1 MKTKVSVVRCNSYS
15 PDLIQEKVGRSID
28 LIGGISGFI
37 KPGSRVLVKPNL
49 LMAKEPVFG
58 ITTHPEVVRA
68 VVKILKDINCKVFV
82 GDGPSVWG
90 NQAENLDNVYEKTQ
104 IKRICEEEQ
113 VELVRFEQKRWR
125 KKFPLTT
132 WLDNCDYLVNLPKF
146 KTHNF
151 TLLTGAIKNLFGLV
165 WGIHKTELHKRFFDP
180 DDFSKILVDIY
191 QAAKPVLNIVD
202 GVIAMEADGPA
213 TCGKLREANLLVA
226 GSDAV
231 AVDSILAVVMG
242 LKPFDVL
249 TIKEASKRGLGE
261 ADIKNIT
268 VLGEDLSEVVG
279 EPFILP
285 ATSLIHKMAPFIMGI
300 AKRFIKYYPCL
311 IYNNCIKCSA
321 CINACPNNAI
331 HMKDG
336 RVVFDYSKC
345 VSCFCCQE
353 FCPVSAIKVRKS
365 VFAKLIGL

>member
-1 MKTKVSVVRCNSYS
+1 MKTKVSIVRCNSYS
-15 PDLIQEKVGRSID
+15 PDLIQEKVRQSID
-28 LIGGISGFI
+28 LIGGIASFI
-37 KPGSRVLVKPNL
+37 KPRSRVLVKPNL
-49 LMAKEPVFG
+49 LMAKAPVFG

-68 VVKILKDINCKVFV
+68 VVKILKSINCNVFV

-90 NQAENLDNVYEKTQ
+90 KQAENLNDVYQQTG

-113 VELVRFEQKRWR
+113 VELVSFEHKRWR

-132 WLDNCDYLVNLPKF
+132 WLDNCEYLVNLPKF
-146 KTHNF
+146 KTHNYM
-151 TLLTGAIKNLFGLV
+151 LLTGAIKNLFGLI
-165 WGIHKTELHKRFFDP
+165 WGVYKTELHKKFFDP

-191 QAAKPVLNIVD
+191 QEARPALNIVD

-213 TCGKLREANLLVA
+213 TSGKLREVNLLFA

-249 TIKEASKRGLGE
+249 PIKEAAKRGLGQ
-261 ADIKNIT
+261 ADIKNIM
-268 VLGEDLSEVVG
+268 VLGENLSEVVR

-285 ATSLIHKMAPFIMGI
+285 ATSLIHKLAPFILKI
-300 AKRFIKYYPCL
+300 AKRFIKYYPCV
-311 IYNNCIKCSA
+311 IYSNCIKCAA
-321 CINACPNNAI
+321 CISACPNNTI
-331 HMKDG
+331 YMKDG
-336 RVVFDYSKC
+336 RVIFDYSKC

-353 FCPVSAIKVRKS
+353 FCPAAAIKVRKS
-365 VFAKLIGL
+365 AFAKLIGL